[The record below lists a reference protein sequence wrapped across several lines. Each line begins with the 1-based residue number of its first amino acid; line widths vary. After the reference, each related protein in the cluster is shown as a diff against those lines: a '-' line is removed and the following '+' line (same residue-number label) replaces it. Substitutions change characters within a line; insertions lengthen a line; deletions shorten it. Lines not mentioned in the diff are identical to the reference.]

1 MKSIYLDHAAT
12 SFPKPEQVSTA
23 VYRYMTE
30 IGCNI
35 NRGCYERSYAL
46 EETVLETRERLCA
59 LMGAE
64 DSRNVVF
71 TRNTTEGLN
80 LLLKG
85 VLKPGDHVLVSSLE
99 HNAVMRPLN
108 QLAAR
113 GVSFTRVP
121 CSLTGEL
128 RLKAMENCLQTCTRA
143 VVMTHASNVCG
154 TMMPIF
160 RVGEF
165 CKKHGL
171 LLFVDSAQT
180 AGVFP
185 IDMQR
190 MGISA
195 LAFAGHKGLLGPQGL
210 GGVIVRE
217 GLEKEID
224 PLVSGG
230 TGSLSHTEDIP
241 DFMPDRLEAGTP
253 NLPGIVG
260 LHAALDWIE
269 STGME
274 HIRAHE
280 LALTQQFLEGLKP
293 LEKRGCIRLIGKT
306 DCENRTGVVSIQTLH
321 QDIAQAAYRLDH
333 DYGIMT
339 RVGLHCAPAAHQALQ
354 TYPTGTIRFSFGWA
368 NTPED
373 VEAAL
378 RALEEITHGF

>member
-1 MKSIYLDHAAT
+1 
-12 SFPKPEQVSTA
+12 
-23 VYRYMTE
+23 
-30 IGCNI
+30 
-35 NRGCYERSYAL
+35 
-46 EETVLETRERLCA
+46 
-59 LMGAE
+59 
-64 DSRNVVF
+64 
-71 TRNTTEGLN
+71 
-80 LLLKG
+80 
-85 VLKPGDHVLVSSLE
+85 
-99 HNAVMRPLN
+99 
-108 QLAAR
+108 
-113 GVSFTRVP
+113 
-121 CSLTGEL
+121 
-128 RLKAMENCLQTCTRA
+128 
-143 VVMTHASNVCG
+143 MTHASNVCG

-160 RVGEF
+160 QVGEF

-230 TGSLSHTEDIP
+230 TGSLSHTENIP

-293 LEKRGCIRLIGKT
+293 LEKRGHILLIGKT

-321 QDIAQAAYRLDH
+321 QDIAQAAYQLDH

-373 VEAAL
+373 VDAAL
-378 RALEEITHGF
+378 SALEEITHGF